1 MEVLVAGK
9 SSVTG
14 RGCLHLNAKQSNKG
28 TVGPDEIQG
37 LVEGRVM
44 DGSQTPTT
52 AFLLH
57 QQDSFNTKYK
67 SSMTYLSEIG
77 CYVILV

>member
-37 LVEGRVM
+37 LVGGQS
-44 DGSQTPTT
+44 DGWQPNTHYSLPPPSAGLIQ
-52 AFLLH
+52 H
-57 QQDSFNTKYK
+57 Q
-67 SSMTYLSEIG
+67 
-77 CYVILV
+77 V